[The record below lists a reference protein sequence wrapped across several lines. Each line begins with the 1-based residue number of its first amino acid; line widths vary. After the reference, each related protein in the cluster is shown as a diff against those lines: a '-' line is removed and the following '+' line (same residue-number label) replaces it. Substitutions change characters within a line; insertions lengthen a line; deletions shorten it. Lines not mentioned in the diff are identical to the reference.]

1 MNPKKTP
8 ANITN
13 MLLGIIAIEV
23 VVLTVQAIADRQ
35 PAPDKSTR
43 PIGRFK
49 PQKSPSQFV
58 LIQALNHVTNLL
70 RWLFVREKAASLQRN
85 GARSEARG
93 VQVFEGKHSERST
106 RHMDGKEASELE
118 LKGSMQGISE
128 KLNDPAWAGV
138 LAANDGNIS
147 LTDAERAV
155 PMPKSAQFVE
165 RLDRNP
171 FVGKGM
177 KDHKREK

>member
-23 VVLTVQAIADRQ
+23 VVLTAQAISDRQ
-35 PAPDKSTR
+35 PAPDKSTG

-58 LIQALNHVTNLL
+58 LSQALNHVTNLL
-70 RWLFVREKAASLQRN
+70 RWLFVREKAASSHRR
-85 GARSEARG
+85 ARSEARG
-93 VQVFEGKHSERST
+93 VQVFEGKHFERST
-106 RHMDGKEASELE
+106 PHTDRKKDAELE
-118 LKGSMQGISE
+118 LRGSMQGISD

-171 FVGKGM
+171 FVGNGM